1 MIGAEKQFRRE
12 LGRTTETEVRGDLNL
27 NFRHDLG
34 DGSETKR
41 DYVVRS
47 FSEKELER
55 EARARQSQRYVRLMF
70 WVAVATFVAAI
81 IGVIATVLQ
90 P

>member
-12 LGRTTETEVRGDLNL
+12 LGRTTETEVRGDLN
-27 NFRHDLG
+27 FRHGLG

-55 EARARQSQRYVRLMF
+55 EARVRQSQRYVRLMF

-81 IGVIATVLQ
+81 IGVIATVL
-90 P
+90 